1 MSGWLEWI
9 KTHLHWFVFLV
20 LETASLVMLF
30 RFNMF
35 HRSVWAT
42 QTNALAGTV
51 LEWESDMHSYLE
63 LKKINEQLTRENL
76 VLQYNNQILR
86 DELATLKH
94 DTTYVELLMQ
104 DHLADLDVIPA
115 HVINN
120 SVRLKDNIITLDKGY
135 QDGVRGEMGVV
146 SGTGIV
152 GIVSEVSDHYSLVL
166 PVLNSR
172 SSISCRLRGTE
183 FFGSLK
189 WKGGN
194 VLDAYID
201 DIPLHAR
208 FRVGDIVET
217 SGFSSVFPAGIFV
230 GKVSEVLTSQ
240 DGLSY
245 ELKVR
250 LSLDLATLRDVN
262 IINNPD
268 KAEIDTL
275 QARMQ
280 VN

>member
-1 MSGWLEWI
+1 M
-9 KTHLHWFVFLV
+9 

-115 HVINN
+115 RVINN